1 MRAMK
6 SNVPYLPSVT
16 ETENNI
22 STKTVV
28 EILLV
33 VVGSVLLVLFALF
46 GLSTVITRSTW
57 WYRRRRTYLRRLDH
71 AGRCENIPLEDKLF
85 HYTSYIL
92 ESMSLTSGESDADP
106 KRISLRTKLGAKSV
120 TRDECQ
126 QPVLPLRFQPEKLY
140 GTVSTVHRDNL
151 RKKSWS
157 SLTVQ
162 PSISSSRRASMV
174 DSLLHTT
181 ASPNVKTLSKAAAGT
196 QSSLTQACPRRGSE
210 KRWNINELPQIDI
223 TCVYDESEVEATAD
237 SYENLATSSG
247 LNVRENLTVTL
258 PARRAS
264 STNFELLNNRS
275 ERKLSISEDSLNK
288 TNSNAHSDVE
298 SNRSDLQPGAKKH
311 SFGYVLS
318 KKRTSL
324 REVIRRRSL
333 FWPDQATSKTPN
345 VEVDEP
351 TKSSTAGVLVKQE
364 KATGSMEPIPSLT
377 EEQDQPK
384 LPSTP
389 LTLENGDS
397 AGVIALG
404 LAVDVSTGLTP
415 SKLRI
420 QLLAVKGLKP
430 QRPWQKSTYNLRC
443 ICRNSDT
450 TQHDSLQF
458 KETDLKILRAR
469 KNFEISFDWTS
480 QRESYD
486 ELQIQIFE
494 SSSKWSGEKDH
505 YFGSVAIPL
514 RDIPMNKPSWY
525 LIVPAYPIIRIK
537 ADVLVSLCQRP
548 LEGLLSIGVHE
559 IRNIDFEAYGPWDL
573 ENFKQELK
581 HRQIEVAV
589 HACLF
594 HEGHL
599 SKSRKSIF
607 LQRPGYRPVRSR
619 RASVS
624 MTVASKVSADSEAT
638 TSDVPFNRLVGGE
651 HFLQF
656 SLPATKKS
664 LGKLPLS
671 DYGVALF
678 FFSKLLVADRLP
690 LECVRQLR
698 SVGVSEVKYLN
709 AIGECFIGD
718 QAAQLEHRKQHGL
731 VPKFDIPSSS
741 LWSEISTHGSSRVY
755 QWLSVE

>member
-1 MRAMK
+1 MK
-6 SNVPYLPSVT
+6 SNVPYLPGVT
-16 ETENNI
+16 ETENNM

-28 EILLV
+28 ETLLV
-33 VVGSVLLVLFALF
+33 VFGSVLLVLFALF
-46 GLSTVITRSTW
+46 GLSTVVTRSTW

-71 AGRCENIPLEDKLF
+71 AGRYENIPLEDKLF

-92 ESMSLTSGESDADP
+92 ESMSFTSGESDADT
-106 KRISLRTKLGAKSV
+106 KKMSHRTKLGAKSV

-126 QPVLPLRFQPEKLY
+126 QPALPLRFQPEKLY
-140 GTVSTVHRDNL
+140 GTVSTMHRDNL

-162 PSISSSRRASMV
+162 PSISSSRRASMI
-174 DSLLHTT
+174 DSLLHIT
-181 ASPNVKTLSKAAAGT
+181 ASPNVKNVSKAAAGT
-196 QSSLTQACPRRGSE
+196 QSWSTQACPRKASE
-210 KRWNINELPQIDI
+210 KRWNMNELPQIDI
-223 TCVYDESEVEATAD
+223 TCVCDESEVEATAD

-264 STNFELLNNRS
+264 STNFELLNTRP
-275 ERKLSISEDSLNK
+275 ERKLSMNEDSLKKRN
-288 TNSNAHSDVE
+288 TNAHSDVE
-298 SNRSDLQPGAKKH
+298 ANPSDLQPRAKKL

-318 KKRTSL
+318 KKRPSL
-324 REVIRRRSL
+324 RDVIQRGSFL
-333 FWPDQATSKTPN
+333 WPDQAHSRTPKI
-345 VEVDEP
+345 EMDEA
-351 TKSSTAGVLVKQE
+351 TKSSTAEMQVKQE
-364 KATGSMEPIPSLT
+364 KATGSVEPITSLT

-389 LTLENGDS
+389 LTLENGDF

-404 LAVDVSTGLTP
+404 LAVDDSTGPTP

-443 ICRNSDT
+443 ICHNSDT
-450 TQHDSLQF
+450 TQHASVQF
-458 KETDLKILRAR
+458 KEADLKILRAR

-480 QRESYD
+480 QPDSYG
-486 ELQIQIFE
+486 ELQIQLFE
-494 SSSKWSGEKDH
+494 NYSKWSGEKDH
-505 YFGSVAIPL
+505 YLGSVNIPL
-514 RDIPMNKPSWY
+514 RDISMNKPSWY
-525 LIVPAYPIIRIK
+525 LVVPAYPIIRIK

-624 MTVASKVSADSEAT
+624 MALASKVSADSEPT

-664 LGKLPLS
+664 FGKLPLS

-690 LECVRQLR
+690 LECMRQLR
-698 SVGVSEVKYLN
+698 SVGASEVKYLN

-741 LWSEISTHGSSRVY
+741 LWSEVSIHGSSRVY